1 MPNPFVHVELNTTN
15 IAAAKSF
22 YGALF
27 GWNLQDVPM
36 GGDRTYTMISVGEGT
51 GGGMQAH
58 PVAGAPSSWLAYV
71 DVGDIHA
78 ATEKARKLGAKVV
91 REPMG
96 VKGAGWLSVLVD
108 PTCATPGS
116 WKASVRLRRG
126 PLF

>member
-78 ATEKARKLGAKVV
+78 ATEKPPKPRPHPMPYPLGLMRA
-91 REPMG
+91 PP
-96 VKGAGWLSVLVD
+96 LSLI
-108 PTCATPGS
+108 S
-116 WKASVRLRRG
+116 
-126 PLF
+126 

>member
-36 GGDRTYTMISVGEGT
+36 AGDRTYTMIGVGEGA

-71 DVGDIHA
+71 NVDDIHA
-78 ATEKARKLGAKVV
+78 ATEKARKLGAKVM
-91 REPMG
+91 REPME
-96 VKGAGWLSVLVD
+96 VMGAGWLSIIVD
-108 PTCATPGS
+108 PTGATLGL
-116 WKASVRLRRG
+116 WKATGR
-126 PLF
+126 